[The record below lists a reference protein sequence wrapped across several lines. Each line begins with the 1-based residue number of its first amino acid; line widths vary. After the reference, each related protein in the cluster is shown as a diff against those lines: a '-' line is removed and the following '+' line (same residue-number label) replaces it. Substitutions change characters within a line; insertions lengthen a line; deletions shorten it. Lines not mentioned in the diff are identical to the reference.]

1 MKSNV
6 EKKKRYTE
14 TEKGINAK
22 KQRSLKR
29 KKKEGEPKD
38 LIEERKRNTIRV
50 IEKWSNYKNI
60 PLQELEYLIIEV
72 NGKDYKLSRQ
82 QIEELELSINLQ
94 GISEYLSEKNF
105 DFIIE
110 KINSETIA
118 PQKSEEMYIKLIRNI

>member
-1 MKSNV
+1 MLRI
-6 EKKKRYTE
+6 KKIYTE
-14 TEKGINAK
+14 TENGINSNKQIILNINK
-22 KQRSLKR
+22 KPF
-29 KKKEGEPKD
+29 EPKD
-38 LIEERKRNTIRV
+38 LIEYWKINTIRV

-72 NGKDYKLSRQ
+72 NGKDYKLSRH

-110 KINSETIA
+110 KINSETIP